1 MKPFLLPVLVA
12 SMALLSSSVTAKET
26 CESLKTKIEAK
37 LAGKGVKAYSL
48 TMISPAEA
56 NGIDTEKVDAKGPR
70 VVASCDGGKQKI
82 LYQRTSAV
90 R

>member
-1 MKPFLLPVLVA
+1 MKQILIPVLVA
-12 SMALLSSSVTAKET
+12 SMALLSSSVTAKES

-56 NGIDTEKVDAKGPR
+56 KGIDTEKVDAKGRR

-82 LYQRTSAV
+82 LYQRSSAV

>member
-1 MKPFLLPVLVA
+1 MRQFLIPVLLV
-12 SMALLSSSVTAKET
+12 SVALLSSSVTAKES

-48 TMISPAEA
+48 TMISPEDAK
-56 NGIDTEKVDAKGPR
+56 GIDTEKVDAKGRR

-82 LYQRTSAV
+82 LYQRTAAV
-90 R
+90 L

>member
-1 MKPFLLPVLVA
+1 MKQILIPVLVA
-12 SMALLSSSVTAKET
+12 SMALLSSSVTAKES

-56 NGIDTEKVDAKGPR
+56 KGIDTEKVDAKGRR
-70 VVASCDGGKQKI
+70 VVASCDGGRQKI
-82 LYQRTSAV
+82 LYQRTPVV